1 MADEDEARLL
11 EWQDLLDE
19 TNYYELLGVLE
30 IADELAIRQ
39 AFHEF
44 ALAFHP
50 DGHLDRGPEILATAR
65 RVFQRGVEAYR
76 VLANPELRARY
87 DLELAKGRLRL
98 ASEAGLPPEP
108 GRASKAGQGTQ
119 TVGLAA
125 AGGESATGH
134 SPGRAPGGS
143 PVQSLDEL
151 CRSAA
156 ARLAARHADELISQG
171 DLRGAKRELQMALY
185 HDGGDNPALA
195 DRLDALEVALFAMG
209 E

>member
-98 ASEAGLPPEP
+98 GSEAGLASEAG
-108 GRASKAGQGTQ
+108 RGTQ
-119 TVGLAA
+119 TVRRAE
-125 AGGESATGH
+125 AGEESAVGR
-134 SPGRAPGGS
+134 SQARAPAGS
-143 PVQSLDEL
+143 TVQSLDEL